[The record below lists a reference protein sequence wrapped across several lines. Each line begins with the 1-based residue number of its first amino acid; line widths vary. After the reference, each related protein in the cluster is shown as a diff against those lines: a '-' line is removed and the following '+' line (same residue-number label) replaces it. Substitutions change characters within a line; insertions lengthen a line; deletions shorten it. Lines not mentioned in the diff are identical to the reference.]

1 MPAIAYSR
9 CLFPP
14 ILRLPY
20 LSRPGPEGAF
30 WTPLGQG
37 MVGGRNAYSGKVS
50 SCGEGAGRGEGMERY
65 LYAV

>member
-37 MVGGRNAYSGKVS
+37 MVRGRKAYSVKVNN
-50 SCGEGAGRGEGMERY
+50 CGEGAGRGQGIQRY